1 MSKYDIAQLN
11 IATLLAPIDS
21 PQLSDFVANMDRIN
35 ALAEESPG
43 FVWRFQTKDGDA
55 TGIDYFC
62 SGKTVNLSLW
72 DSIEALHN
80 YVYRSAHVEIIRR
93 KKEWFHKMGEA
104 YMVLWW
110 VPTGHIPSIEEAAQ
124 KLSILRYWAQPA
136 VEALLS
142 LADQLLSPAS
152 VTSIVVETFHE
163 ARCLH
168 VVSPATTEQAQYSLP
183 WALAAA
189 LTRGTISVDSVTTD
203 LANVEIHQLAAR
215 VVLTENDEFNQK
227 FPAERW
233 ARVSLHLANGQILV
247 SDDCQAKGHLQ
258 NPLSDRELKDKYQGL
273 AEPVLGTRA
282 QDIQLV
288 VETLDTRPA
297 SDLLVLLGALN

>member
-1 MSKYDIAQLN
+1 MAFNPSLKCASGHPPNALVRAPLSLVLSVFREETVIKYDIAQLN

-110 VPTGHIPSIEEAAQ
+110 VPAGHIPSIEEAAQ
-124 KLSILRYWAQPA
+124 KLSILRERGPSAEAFTFKKIFPVPSAPA
-136 VEALLS
+136 
-142 LADQLLSPAS
+142 
-152 VTSIVVETFHE
+152 
-163 ARCLH
+163 
-168 VVSPATTEQAQYSLP
+168 
-183 WALAAA
+183 
-189 LTRGTISVDSVTTD
+189 
-203 LANVEIHQLAAR
+203 
-215 VVLTENDEFNQK
+215 
-227 FPAERW
+227 
-233 ARVSLHLANGQILV
+233 
-247 SDDCQAKGHLQ
+247 
-258 NPLSDRELKDKYQGL
+258 
-273 AEPVLGTRA
+273 
-282 QDIQLV
+282 
-288 VETLDTRPA
+288 DT
-297 SDLLVLLGALN
+297 